1 MDRLAIAGIALGL
14 VIGVAG
20 LTRIPDALSVR
31 SRALEAEARLAGA
44 QRDFDRLQ
52 SIAPDA
58 RPLPAVTHTLVQL
71 DHGILTQSTP
81 LRAHAQLEPAAHQSN
96 RWAPFTGETVKI
108 TIQTDISP
116 PAAVAWLDIAL
127 QDYALLL
134 TEIQWDGRTGT
145 LRTVALGP

>member
-31 SRALEAEARLAGA
+31 SRALEAEARVAAA
-44 QRDFDRLQ
+44 QRDLDRLQ
-52 SIAPDA
+52 SVASDA
-58 RPLPAVTHTLVQL
+58 RPLPAVIHTLVQL
-71 DHGILTQSTP
+71 DHGMLRQPTP
-81 LRAHAQLEPAAHQSN
+81 LRAHAQVERAAHRSN

-108 TIQTDISP
+108 TIQTDVSP

-127 QDYALLL
+127 QNYALLL
-134 TEIQWDGRTGT
+134 TEIDWDGRTGI
-145 LRTVALGP
+145 LHTVALGP

>member
-31 SRALEAEARLAGA
+31 SRALEAEALVAGA

-52 SIAPDA
+52 SVEPDA
-58 RPLPAVTHTLVQL
+58 RPLPAVIHTLVQL
-71 DHGILTQSTP
+71 DHGMFGQPTP
-81 LRAHAQLEPAAHQSN
+81 LHAHMQLEPAAQQSN

-108 TIQTDISP
+108 TIQTDVSP
-116 PAAVAWLDIAL
+116 PAAVDWLDVAV
-127 QDYALLL
+127 QNYALLL
-134 TEIQWDGRTGT
+134 THIDWDGRTGI

>member
-20 LTRIPDALSVR
+20 LTRIPDTLSVR
-31 SRALEAEARLAGA
+31 SRALEAEARVAAA
-44 QRDFDRLQ
+44 QRDLDRLQ
-52 SIAPDA
+52 SVASDA

-71 DHGILTQSTP
+71 DHDMLRQPTP
-81 LRAHAQLEPAAHQSN
+81 LRELAQLEPAAHRSS

-108 TIQTDISP
+108 TMQTDVSP

-127 QDYALLL
+127 QNYALLL
-134 TEIQWDGRTGT
+134 TQIDWDGRTGI
-145 LRTVALGP
+145 LHTVALGP